1 MKKFLAFLMAFAVIG
16 SVLAGCGGG
25 DKKKDAPKPAADSG
39 KKFINIATGGTAGT
53 YYPLGGALADILNKN
68 VPGANASAQSTGASV
83 ANVNLLKEGKVD
95 IAFIQN
101 DIAYYAATGTEMFKD
116 KKVESLK
123 GLATLY
129 PETVQIVTTAKTGI
143 KTVADLKGKRVA
155 VGAAGS
161 GTEANAR
168 QILNIAGITYKDIK
182 PQYLSFGEAASALK
196 DGNVDAGFVVAGFPT
211 AAIQD
216 LATQHDVVMVSVGA
230 DIADKL
236 IAKYPYYTKV
246 TIPGKTYNKVESD
259 TAAVAVKCMLAVTD
273 KMDADTGYA
282 VVKALYG
289 NLDRMKAA
297 HNVSKNITKETG
309 KDGMSIKLNAGAE
322 KFFNEK

>member
-161 GTEANAR
+161 GT
-168 QILNIAGITYKDIK
+168 
-182 PQYLSFGEAASALK
+182 
-196 DGNVDAGFVVAGFPT
+196 
-211 AAIQD
+211 
-216 LATQHDVVMVSVGA
+216 
-230 DIADKL
+230 
-236 IAKYPYYTKV
+236 
-246 TIPGKTYNKVESD
+246 
-259 TAAVAVKCMLAVTD
+259 
-273 KMDADTGYA
+273 
-282 VVKALYG
+282 
-289 NLDRMKAA
+289 
-297 HNVSKNITKETG
+297 
-309 KDGMSIKLNAGAE
+309 
-322 KFFNEK
+322 